1 MHADVDAD
9 VGASVEAMPIK
20 SMKVQAKAKA
30 TSKSKATAKRVVKA
44 KGVAKAKVAMAR
56 PAASTVRDLP
66 N

>member
-9 VGASVEAMPIK
+9 LGASVEAMPIK

-30 TSKSKATAKRVVKA
+30 KSVV
-44 KGVAKAKVAMAR
+44 KAKVAMAR